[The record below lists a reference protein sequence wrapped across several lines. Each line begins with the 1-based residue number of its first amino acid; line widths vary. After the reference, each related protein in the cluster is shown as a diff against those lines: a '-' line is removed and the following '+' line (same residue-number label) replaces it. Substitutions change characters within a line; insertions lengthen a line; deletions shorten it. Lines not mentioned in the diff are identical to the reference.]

1 MFLGLRSLI
10 HPAPDLAASRAFFV
24 ALLGIEPYFDEPF
37 YVGFDVGGFELGLWP
52 AGDPASGPATY
63 WGVDDL
69 DAALAHAQSV
79 GATAVGEISEVGQ
92 GIRMVDLLAPTGE
105 AFGLIENPVFVAR
118 PAPESYAGPGR

>member
-79 GATAVGEISEVGQ
+79 GATAIGEISEVGQ

>member
-24 ALLGIEPYFDEPF
+24 ALLGIEPYFDERF